1 MKRILMSTFLFFALV
16 FQFQAQELNKNQYQ
30 LLEQKVQKYKSQKD
44 WENASKSMDQ
54 MYKGRKNHE
63 AKFYYKYGLILY
75 KANRMDEAEI
85 QFKNYIQIANPC
97 EFCNKSKLYLDTISQ
112 KATFEANEIR
122 ENSSN
127 IEVVEEKVEEEEN
140 GDTIFG
146 TYAIEE
152 QPIFPGGDTAL
163 MNYVARNTKY
173 PAESIKNGEEGRIY
187 VRFIINK
194 NGEIERPVVLR
205 GVSPLLDEEALRV
218 VKSLP
223 KWIPGKHKGKPV
235 DVWFII
241 PVKFK
246 L

>member
-1 MKRILMSTFLFFALV
+1 MKRILMSTFLLFA
-16 FQFQAQELNKNQYQ
+16 FIYQFQAQELSGKQYQ
-30 LLEQKVQKYKSQKD
+30 EFEKKVKTFESQKD
-44 WENASKSMDQ
+44 WESAAKSMDQ

-63 AKFYYKYGLILY
+63 VKFYYKYGLFLY
-75 KANRMDEAEI
+75 KANRLGEAEI
-85 QFKNYIQIANPC
+85 QFNNYTKIAKPC
-97 EFCNKSKLYLDTISQ
+97 IFCNESKLYLDTILQ
-112 KATFEANEIR
+112 KTTFEANDR
-122 ENSSN
+122 SENNSY
-127 IEVVEEKVEEEEN
+127 IVIEEKVEEEEN

-163 MNYVARNTKY
+163 INYVARNTKY